1 MDGEPKSVG
10 KCILFRFL
18 LKVGRGDGW
27 VGAKRNRERRNGVNS
42 RFHQVS
48 MNLMLPGLETLNLRF
63 LRSYYCSG
71 KSEVCS

>member
-27 VGAKRNRERRNGVNS
+27 VGAKRNRERRNGS
-42 RFHQVS
+42 EFS
-48 MNLMLPGLETLNLRF
+48 FPPSFYEF
-63 LRSYYCSG
+63 DASG
-71 KSEVCS
+71 IRDFKSQISEVILL